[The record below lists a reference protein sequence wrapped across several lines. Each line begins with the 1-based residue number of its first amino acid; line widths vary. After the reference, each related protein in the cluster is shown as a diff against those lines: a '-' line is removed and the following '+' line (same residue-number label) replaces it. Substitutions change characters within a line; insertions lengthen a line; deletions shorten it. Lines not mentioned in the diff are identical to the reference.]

1 MKTIFIAIAIFIAIM
16 TMPTVVKAASIS
28 DSNNTST
35 STSDNKGVLPAS
47 GSTESQPGNSNSKTL
62 VLTAVPDKPTI
73 SAGDTE
79 TIHIKA
85 TTGNG
90 TAISD
95 ATIQALVID
104 YVTAKQKVLLGG
116 QTNDKGLLDISAA
129 IGPHAKSGQFL
140 VGINGT
146 KDGIVQGIS
155 TGFAVTGK
163 DTGSS
168 SGGGSS
174 SSSGSSSMKTDS
186 KGRCSGSSC
195 K

>member
-16 TMPTVVKAASIS
+16 TMPAVVKAASTS

-35 STSDNKGVLPAS
+35 SDNKGILPAS

-73 SAGDTE
+73 AAGDTE

-90 TAISD
+90 TAIPD

-104 YVTAKQKVLLGG
+104 YVTAKQKV
-116 QTNDKGLLDISAA
+116 
-129 IGPHAKSGQFL
+129 
-140 VGINGT
+140 
-146 KDGIVQGIS
+146 
-155 TGFAVTGK
+155 
-163 DTGSS
+163 
-168 SGGGSS
+168 
-174 SSSGSSSMKTDS
+174 
-186 KGRCSGSSC
+186 
-195 K
+195 